1 MNQKTPAVINYQA
14 LLITNSWWK
23 DIKGR
28 IWVVTSRQYTPE
40 INGDDIEFI
49 PNTVTLLEQ
58 FKTEPVMQPW
68 DYLVQLIESGKFI
81 PINRS

>member
-1 MNQKTPAVINYQA
+1 MNLKTPAIINYQA
-14 LLITNSWWK
+14 IITTNSWWK

-28 IWVVTSRQYTPE
+28 NWVVICRQFTPE
-40 INGDDIEFI
+40 SSGDDIEFL

-58 FKTEPVMQPW
+58 FKTEPVKQPW
-68 DYLVQLIESGKFI
+68 DYVVQLIESGKFI

>member
-1 MNQKTPAVINYQA
+1 MNSKTQAVINYQA

-28 IWVVTSRQYTPE
+28 IWVVISRQFTPE
-40 INGDDIEFI
+40 SNGDDIEFI

-58 FKTEPVMQPW
+58 FKTDPVKQPW
-68 DYLVQLIESGKFI
+68 DYVVELIESGKFI
-81 PINRS
+81 PIKQS

>member
-1 MNQKTPAVINYQA
+1 MNSKTPAVINYQA

-28 IWVVTSRQYTPE
+28 IWVVISRQFTPE
-40 INGDDIEFI
+40 SNGDDIEFI

-58 FKTEPVMQPW
+58 FKTDPVKQPW
-68 DYLVQLIESGKFI
+68 DYVVELIESGKFI
-81 PINRS
+81 PIKQS

>member
-1 MNQKTPAVINYQA
+1 MNQKTPPAINYQA

-28 IWVVTSRQYTPE
+28 IWVVISRQFTPE
-40 INGDDIEFI
+40 AKGGEIEFV

-58 FKTEPVMQPW
+58 FKTDPVKQPW
-68 DYLVQLIESGKFI
+68 DYVVELIESGKFI
-81 PINRS
+81 PIKQS